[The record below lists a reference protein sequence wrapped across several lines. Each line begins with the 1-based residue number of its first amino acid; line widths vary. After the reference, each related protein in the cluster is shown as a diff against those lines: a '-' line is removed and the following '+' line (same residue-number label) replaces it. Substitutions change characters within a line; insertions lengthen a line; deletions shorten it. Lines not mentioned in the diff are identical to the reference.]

1 MQQKK
6 NSGCGLIAFPVIKA
20 ASNGDTEAI
29 RMVLKHYEAY
39 ISYLSMR
46 WFYDENG
53 MPRCY
58 VDDEKREMLEIQ
70 LITKIL
76 DNGGMCFPPFHTTE
90 YIFCPI
96 PVIKY
101 ILIADIG

>member
-1 MQQKK
+1 MTQQKFYENK
-6 NSGCGLIAFPVIKA
+6 FKA
-20 ASNGDTEAI
+20 QAVKLAQGI
-29 RMVLKHYEAY
+29 GGHMVLKHYKAY

-58 VDDEKREMLEIQ
+58 VDDEKREMLEIK

-76 DNGGMCFPPFHTTE
+76 DFKVT
-90 YIFCPI
+90 
-96 PVIKY
+96 K
-101 ILIADIG
+101 AA

>member
-1 MQQKK
+1 
-6 NSGCGLIAFPVIKA
+6 
-20 ASNGDTEAI
+20 
-29 RMVLKHYEAY
+29 MVLKHYKAY

-58 VDDEKREMLEIQ
+58 VDDEKREMLEIK

-76 DNGGMCFPPFHTTE
+76 DFKVT
-90 YIFCPI
+90 
-96 PVIKY
+96 K
-101 ILIADIG
+101 AA

>member
-1 MQQKK
+1 MQQKR
-6 NSGCGLIAFPVIKA
+6 NSGYGLIAFLVIKA
-20 ASNGDTEAI
+20 ASNGDAEAI

-46 WFYDENG
+46 WFYDENA

-58 VDDEKREMLEIQ
+58 VDDEKREMLEIK

-76 DNGGMCFPPFHTTE
+76 DFKVT
-90 YIFCPI
+90 
-96 PVIKY
+96 K
-101 ILIADIG
+101 AA

>member
-1 MQQKK
+1 MQQKR
-6 NSGCGLIAFPVIKA
+6 NSGYGLIAFLVIKA
-20 ASNGDTEAI
+20 ASNGDAEAI

-58 VDDEKREMLEIQ
+58 VDDEKREMLEIK
-70 LITKIL
+70 LITTIL
-76 DNGGMCFPPFHTTE
+76 DFKVTKAAEFLNFENGGMCFPPFRTTG
-90 YIFCPI
+90 YIF
-96 PVIKY
+96 
-101 ILIADIG
+101 

>member
-1 MQQKK
+1 MQQKR
-6 NSGCGLIAFPVIKA
+6 NSGYGLIAFLVIKA
-20 ASNGDTEAI
+20 ASNGDAEAI

-46 WFYDENG
+46 RFYDENG

-58 VDDEKREMLEIQ
+58 VDDEKREMLEIK

-76 DNGGMCFPPFHTTE
+76 DFKVT
-90 YIFCPI
+90 
-96 PVIKY
+96 K
-101 ILIADIG
+101 AA

>member
-29 RMVLKHYEAY
+29 RMVLKHYKAY

-58 VDDEKREMLEIQ
+58 VDDEKREMLEIK

-76 DNGGMCFPPFHTTE
+76 
-90 YIFCPI
+90 
-96 PVIKY
+96 K
-101 ILIADIG
+101 

>member
-6 NSGCGLIAFPVIKA
+6 NSGYGLIAFPVIKA

-53 MPRCY
+53 MPR
-58 VDDEKREMLEIQ
+58 
-70 LITKIL
+70 
-76 DNGGMCFPPFHTTE
+76 
-90 YIFCPI
+90 
-96 PVIKY
+96 
-101 ILIADIG
+101 

>member
-53 MPRCY
+53 MLRCY
-58 VDDEKREMLEIQ
+58 VDDEKREMLEIK

-76 DNGGMCFPPFHTTE
+76 DFKVT
-90 YIFCPI
+90 
-96 PVIKY
+96 K
-101 ILIADIG
+101 AA